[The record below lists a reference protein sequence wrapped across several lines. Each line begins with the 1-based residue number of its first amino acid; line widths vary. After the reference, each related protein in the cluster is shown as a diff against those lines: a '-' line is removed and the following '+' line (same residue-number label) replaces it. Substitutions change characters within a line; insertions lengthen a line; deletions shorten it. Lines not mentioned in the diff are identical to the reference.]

1 MGLWEILQYEFMRN
15 ALAAGIMASV
25 ACGVVGALVVTRRIS
40 MISGGIS
47 HAAFGGI
54 GLGFYLKFNPILGA
68 LIFTIISALSMGI
81 IKEKTGISED
91 SAIGI
96 LWVTGMSL
104 GIVLI
109 SLTPGYTPN
118 LFSYLFGSILT
129 VPHSDL
135 IAMLILDIA
144 ILLVTYMFYERFLA
158 VSFDED
164 YAEASGIP
172 VQYAYLTLL
181 LLVALTVV
189 ILIRIVGV
197 ILIIAM
203 LTIPA
208 TIAWQF
214 SYKLKQIM
222 IISFILSVIFTVE
235 GLWLSYMLN
244 LPSGATIVLVSV
256 ATLILSSALKR
267 ALRK

>member
-1 MGLWEILQYEFMRN
+1 
-15 ALAAGIMASV
+15 
-25 ACGVVGALVVTRRIS
+25 
-40 MISGGIS
+40 
-47 HAAFGGI
+47 
-54 GLGFYLKFNPILGA
+54 
-68 LIFTIISALSMGI
+68 
-81 IKEKTGISED
+81 
-91 SAIGI
+91 
-96 LWVTGMSL
+96 
-104 GIVLI
+104 
-109 SLTPGYTPN
+109 TPN

-129 VPHSDL
+129 VPQSDL
-135 IAMLILDIA
+135 IAMLILDIM

-164 YAEASGIP
+164 YAEASGIS
-172 VQYAYLTLL
+172 VQYTYLTLL

-189 ILIRIVGV
+189 ILIRIVGI